1 MKRLLMTS
9 CAVLAMTAAAHAN
22 WSENFDSYAA
32 GTKLDNVGGWFGWD
46 NVSSAAGTVC
56 NEVWLSSPNS
66 MGVSNTLGS
75 DAIHPFDPIT
85 SGSWVFTGHQYIP
98 SGLDDLTYFILNSVY
113 NHGGPYEWA
122 IEMHMDPATG
132 MVNENIHDPNGEHAT
147 SIVYDSW
154 VEVRVEFDLDV
165 DAFEAYYNNV
175 MIATGTW
182 TSANYPTL
190 AFANVDLYAPHD
202 EPVYWDDFSLIPAP
216 GVLAMLGIAGL
227 VGTRRRRT

>member
-9 CAVLAMTAAAHAN
+9 CAVLAVTVAAHAN

-46 NVSSAAGTVC
+46 NAPAAAGTVSSDF
-56 NEVWLSSPNS
+56 WLSEPNSIVVSNS
-66 MGVSNTLGS
+66 MGN
-75 DAIHPFDPIT
+75 DAVHPFDPIT

-98 SGLDDLTYFILNSVY
+98 SGLDGETHFILNSVY

-122 IEMHMDPATG
+122 IEMHMNPTTG
-132 MVNENIHDPNGEHAT
+132 LVSEAIHGGTTTP
-147 SIVYDSW
+147 IVYDAW
-154 VEVRVEFDLDV
+154 VEVQVAFDLDA
-165 DAFEAYYNNV
+165 DTFEAYYNSV
-175 MIATGTW
+175 MIASGTW

-190 AFANVDLYAPHD
+190 AFANVDLYAPHE
-202 EPVYWDDFSLIPAP
+202 EPVYWDDLSLVPTP

-227 VGTRRRRT
+227 AGTRRRRT